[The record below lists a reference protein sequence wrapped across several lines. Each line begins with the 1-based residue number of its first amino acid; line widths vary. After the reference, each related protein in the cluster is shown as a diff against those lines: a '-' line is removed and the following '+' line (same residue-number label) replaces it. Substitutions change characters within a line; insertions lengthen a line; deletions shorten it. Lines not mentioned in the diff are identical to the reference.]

1 MKTIELYIRDCPKPP
16 EMGWLRGP
24 SSTGHRGSVHSTLG
38 GNLVLQLILGTAAEG
53 SSTCVCSQGPGGGV
67 QSPTS
72 DTLFIR
78 SGKVQAWLVT
88 QDQGIGRDTVKALHA
103 SGARVVAVSRT
114 NADLVSLS
122 KECPGV
128 EPLCVDLGDWEAT
141 ERVLGGVGPV
151 DLLVNNAAVAL
162 VQPFL
167 EVTKEAFDRSF
178 NVNLRS
184 VFQVSQIVARG
195 MIGRGVPGSIV
206 NVSSMVAYV
215 PFPSL
220 AVYSSTKG
228 AMTMLTKAMAME
240 LGPYKIRVNSVNP
253 TVVLTAMGK
262 KVSTEP
268 EFSRKL
274 KERHPLR
281 KFAATVA
288 PLPAARA
295 SWWTPATW
303 PPRASQLAGPPAG
316 WAVRLAPPRPGSW
329 PRPAQAPPPH
339 HGPSHLHA
347 RHRARRGG
355 GTTPSPPHLFAPAP
369 VKPHLQPTPRP
380 RPAPSHAPLSAQHPP
395 THTHTSPSP
404 GPLRATVPA
413 PQTTASRALMPTAA
427 SLSK

>member
-1 MKTIELYIRDCPKPP
+1 MQHLP
-16 EMGWLRGP
+16 
-24 SSTGHRGSVHSTLG
+24 
-38 GNLVLQLILGTAAEG
+38 Q
-53 SSTCVCSQGPGGGV
+53 
-67 QSPTS
+67 
-72 DTLFIR
+72 
-78 SGKVQAWLVT
+78 
-88 QDQGIGRDTVKALHA
+88 
-103 SGARVVAVSRT
+103 
-114 NADLVSLS
+114 
-122 KECPGV
+122 CPGV

-141 ERVLGGVGPV
+141 ERALGGVGPV

-162 VQPFL
+162 MQPFL

-195 MIGRGVPGSIV
+195 MIDRGVPGSIV

-220 AVYSSTKG
+220 AAYSSTKG

-262 KVSTEP
+262 KVSADP

-288 PLPAARA
+288 PLPAAPA
-295 SWWTPATW
+295 SWWTTATW
-303 PPRASQLAGPPAG
+303 PPRASQQARPPAG
-316 WAVRLAPPRPGSW
+316 WAVGLAPPKPGPW
-329 PRPAQAPPPH
+329 PPHPHPCKPRLHTTAPPTSTPAAAH
-339 HGPSHLHA
+339 VQ
-347 RHRARRGG
+347 G
-355 GTTPSPPHLFAPAP
+355 GTTPSPPHLSAPAP
-369 VKPHLQPTPRP
+369 VKPHPQSTPRP
-380 RPAPSHAPLSAQHPP
+380 RPAPSPAPPSAQRPP
-395 THTHTSPSP
+395 TRLPVLAH
-404 GPLRATVPA
+404 GRATMRA
-413 PQTTASRALMPTAA
+413 PQTTASRALRPTAA

>member
-1 MKTIELYIRDCPKPP
+1 M
-16 EMGWLRGP
+16 
-24 SSTGHRGSVHSTLG
+24 
-38 GNLVLQLILGTAAEG
+38 QL
-53 SSTCVCSQGPGGGV
+53 S
-67 QSPTS
+67 
-72 DTLFIR
+72 F
-78 SGKVQAWLVT
+78 SGMRALVT
-88 QDQGIGRDTVKALHA
+88 GAGKGIGRDTVKALHA

-141 ERVLGGVGPV
+141 ERALGSVGPV

-162 VQPFL
+162 MQPFL

-184 VFQVSQIVARG
+184 VFQVSQVVARG
-195 MIGRGVPGSIV
+195 MIDRGVPGSIV

-220 AVYSSTKG
+220 AAYSSTKG

-262 KVSTEP
+262 KVSADP

-281 KFAATVA
+281 KFAEVEDVVNSI
-288 PLPAARA
+288 LFLLSDGSA
-295 SWWTPATW
+295 STSGSSILVDAGYL
-303 PPRASQLAGPPAG
+303 AS
-316 WAVRLAPPRPGSW
+316 
-329 PRPAQAPPPH
+329 
-339 HGPSHLHA
+339 
-347 RHRARRGG
+347 
-355 GTTPSPPHLFAPAP
+355 
-369 VKPHLQPTPRP
+369 
-380 RPAPSHAPLSAQHPP
+380 
-395 THTHTSPSP
+395 
-404 GPLRATVPA
+404 
-413 PQTTASRALMPTAA
+413 
-427 SLSK
+427 

>member
-1 MKTIELYIRDCPKPP
+1 
-16 EMGWLRGP
+16 
-24 SSTGHRGSVHSTLG
+24 
-38 GNLVLQLILGTAAEG
+38 
-53 SSTCVCSQGPGGGV
+53 
-67 QSPTS
+67 
-72 DTLFIR
+72 
-78 SGKVQAWLVT
+78 
-88 QDQGIGRDTVKALHA
+88 
-103 SGARVVAVSRT
+103 
-114 NADLVSLS
+114 
-122 KECPGV
+122 
-128 EPLCVDLGDWEAT
+128 
-141 ERVLGGVGPV
+141 
-151 DLLVNNAAVAL
+151 
-162 VQPFL
+162 
-167 EVTKEAFDRSF
+167 
-178 NVNLRS
+178 
-184 VFQVSQIVARG
+184 